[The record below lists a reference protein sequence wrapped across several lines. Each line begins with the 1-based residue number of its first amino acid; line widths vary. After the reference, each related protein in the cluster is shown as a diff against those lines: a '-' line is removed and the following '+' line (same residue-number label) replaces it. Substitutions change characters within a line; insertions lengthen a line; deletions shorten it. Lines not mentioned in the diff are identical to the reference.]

1 VNFIEGNLTKVDGMI
16 YLVTPHGSTHATKR
30 TKQEYK
36 KDVPRNEI
44 QGDVHIIIIVVLNF
58 K

>member
-36 KDVPRNEI
+36 KKDVPTS
-44 QGDVHIIIIVVLNF
+44 Q